1 MSQRLISL
9 SPDLKKL
16 RDEGYAVEIKS
27 SHLLVRDVPYVDAA
41 KQVKRGVLV
50 STLMMANDKTQPPDT
65 HALFFDGDH
74 PCNVDG
80 TEIVKIKHSSESKQL
95 APGVPVQH
103 MFSARPVNA
112 TGTYKDYYEKMTTYV
127 DILSGPARALDPTVT
142 AQTYRFIPSDE
153 PDDVFNYIDTASSR
167 AGIGMVTPKL
177 ERGKIAIVGLGGTGS
192 YVLDLIAKTPVKE
205 IHLFDGDRFFQHNA
219 FRAPGAATPEG
230 LEGAPF
236 KVDYFTSQYSPL
248 RKGIIPHAYYVTSS
262 NVGELHGM
270 EFAFLCVAVGN
281 NKKVIVESLVTV
293 GIPFID
299 VGMGLN
305 LVDASLT
312 GILRITTATKDQHD
326 HLAAR
331 VPFAEADA
339 NDDYDT
345 NIQIADLNAL
355 NASLAVIKWKKLCE
369 FYLDL
374 EKEHHTTY
382 TIDGNILTNEVCS

>member
-219 FRAPGAATPEG
+219 F
-230 LEGAPF
+230 
-236 KVDYFTSQYSPL
+236 
-248 RKGIIPHAYYVTSS
+248 
-262 NVGELHGM
+262 M